1 MADSQMR
8 FFNRV
13 GHVEVDLNY
22 NANGDPFTDENKKKI
37 TLHRSFKGLD
47 FSFKIDKPLACSCLE
62 ADISIMGLSLEHVHE
77 ITSWTAEGLA
87 YARRNRIRVYA
98 GYADNSRSDNGEMLL
113 FDGDIISAFPSSP
126 PEMWVKIRARSGHYR
141 INHVV
146 NKFFPNADAPDAIHM
161 TEDQI
166 KKRYFDNEGKC
177 RRTFA
182 PKYLFEQCF
191 KEIGCECKW
200 DVKRK
205 IPETERYPGILVNGT
220 QQDVVRMLYNV
231 NRNKFRVCE
240 EIITEAE
247 NKDKAGM
254 SRFVVSD
261 ASVESSNPMKVSM
274 KTGMVG
280 IPKVDYSGV
289 QVTKFLDTSVERL
302 GFIQLESKMIPSA
315 DGIYRI
321 YEVIHEGH
329 LRGQHWQTTLKCWRF
344 YDESKFLEYWDKQKN
359 LIGEM

>member
-22 NANGDPFTDENKKKI
+22 NAVGDPFTDENKNKV

-47 FSFKIDKPLACSCLE
+47 FKFKIDKPLACACLN
-62 ADISIMGLSLEHVHE
+62 ADISIMGLSLDHIHE

-98 GYADNSRSDNGEMLL
+98 GYADSSRTDNGEMLL
-113 FDGDIISAFPSSP
+113 FDGDIINAIPSSP
-126 PEMWVKIRARSGHYR
+126 PDMWVNIRARSGHYR
-141 INHVV
+141 MNHVV
-146 NKFFPNADAPDAIHM
+146 NKFFPNKDAPSALKM
-161 TEDQI
+161 TEDEI
-166 KKRYFDNEGKC
+166 KEKFFDKEGRCKF
-177 RRTFA
+177 TFP

-205 IPETERYPGILVNGT
+205 IPDTEKYPGLLVSGT
-220 QQDVVRMLYNV
+220 EQDLVRMLYNV
-231 NRNKFRVCE
+231 NRSKFALTE

-247 NKDKAGM
+247 SKDKAGM

-261 ASVESSNPMKVSM
+261 ASVDAGNPIKVSSRD
-274 KTGMVG
+274 GMIG
-280 IPKVDYSGV
+280 IPKVDFSGV
-289 QVTKFLDTSVERL
+289 QVTKFLDTSIERL

-329 LRGQHWQTTLKCWRF
+329 LRGQHWQTTMKCWRF
-344 YDESKFLEYWDKQKN
+344 YNKEQRDAYFKKLG